1 MKGIALALAAFG
13 LFALLAIIL
22 LRARPWKKHYRA
34 LLLAFPFGAI
44 AYACGYTL
52 TPPGLGCL
60 GARWLEPSRG
70 VDVAMGLAVYLMLF
84 HCFWDF
90 IYAVAVT
97 GFSVGLIVKIERSM
111 PSGATTDELAGS
123 YVLAGGRDCVF
134 SRRIPNLLRSG
145 YMREEGKALRLTPK
159 GRTVACVVHALQRLL
174 NIGQGG

>member
-1 MKGIALALAAFG
+1 MKGIVLAMASFG

-22 LRARPWKKHYRA
+22 LRTRPWEKQYRA
-34 LLLAFPFGAI
+34 LLLAFPFGAF
-44 AYACGYTL
+44 AYACGYAF
-52 TPPGLGCL
+52 TPPDLGCL

-97 GFSVGLIVKIERSM
+97 GFSVGLMVKIERSM
-111 PSGATTDELAGS
+111 PSGATTDELVGS
-123 YVLAGGRDCVF
+123 YVMAEGRDCVF
-134 SRRIPNLLRSG
+134 SRRIPNLLRGG
-145 YMREEGKALRLTPK
+145 YIREEGKALRLTPR
-159 GRTVACVVHALQRLL
+159 GRAMACVVHALQRLL